1 MVFGGKTGKGILAL
15 LCCLLLG
22 GLLCGPVLAAEEVV
36 VIYGDDAYPPY
47 SYRAD
52 GRMRGIY
59 TEIVQEAA
67 NRMEGF
73 QIEVRL
79 QPWKKLLEAARLG
92 KVFAIFP
99 PYYRPEERPYLDE
112 YSVPILEELTAV
124 FCNKDVLKKNRPRWP
139 EDYFGLR
146 IGNNLSFVI
155 GGERFKQAV
164 ADGDIT
170 METLPGT
177 EANVRKLLEGRIDCY
192 INDRNAVFWTI
203 KQQNQG
209 DYPYRY
215 GILQGAVI
223 HREQGYL
230 AYSRDYGAPYR
241 ERFMV
246 EFDRAIASM
255 RSDGLIEKI
264 VRSYIH

>member
-1 MVFGGKTGKGILAL
+1 MKGILSFLCAL
-15 LCCLLLG
+15 LLAGAVCCG
-22 GLLCGPVLAAEEVV
+22 SAQAGEEVV
-36 VIYGDDAYPPY
+36 VVYGDDAYPPY
-47 SYRAD
+47 SYRID

-59 TEIVQEAA
+59 ADILLEAG

-73 QIEVRL
+73 LIEIRL
-79 QPWKKLLEAARLG
+79 LPWKKLLEAAANG
-92 KVFAIFP
+92 EVFAVFP

-112 YSVPILEELTAV
+112 YSVPILEEETAV
-124 FCNKDVLKKNRPRWP
+124 FCNKDVLKASRPRWP

-146 IGNNLSFVI
+146 IGQNLSFET
-155 GGERFKQAV
+155 GGDRFNQAV

-170 METLPGT
+170 VEALHGT
-177 EANVRKLLEGRIDCY
+177 EDNVRKLLAGEVDCY
-192 INDRNAVFWTI
+192 INDRNAVYWTI

-230 AYSRDYGAPYR
+230 AYSHDFGASYR
-241 ERFMV
+241 ARFMT

-255 RSDGLIEKI
+255 RADGLIEKI